1 MKKGSLIFAVA
12 LLVITIGLLVPTM
25 SYPLKSRLF
34 PSIALFTILVL
45 LVAQIIKEIS
55 ALKKSGSE
63 REEPSGEEGTSR
75 GLWSKHFAIWAWLA
89 GTLIMLC
96 VFGFMGTV
104 LLLPFLYLR
113 SHKESWLL
121 SVALSLGCG
130 IFFYALFGWAL
141 AMPLYPGILFSQ
153 FLE

>member
-12 LLVITIGLLVPTM
+12 LLLITIGLVIPTM
-25 SYPLKSRLF
+25 SYPFKSRLF

-55 ALKKSGSE
+55 ALKQAGS
-63 REEPSGEEGTSR
+63 REEPSEEEGASR
-75 GLWSKHFAIWAWLA
+75 GHWSKHFAIWAWLT
-89 GTLIMLC
+89 GTLIMLW

-121 SVALSLGCG
+121 SVALSMGCG

-141 AMPLYPGILFSQ
+141 TMPLYPGILFSR
-153 FLE
+153 FFE